1 MDGNE
6 QPPPCSPDSSPN
18 LINSGILNSNDE
30 EAAKYGGKRRS
41 FLSLPV
47 RRLDAWRARR
57 THFHSLTYADMTPL
71 SSLPQS
77 RFSRLTLDVP
87 CQTDYTFPV
96 DFDLGLFFD
105 SPNFLYITDERDAD
119 LMHSAWDDVSS
130 THSTELREQ
139 LYSVNNDMLMQVECS
154 DTPRSSLSS
163 GVFDRPECPDDEIPM
178 YIQEYYEKIVC
189 SSTAVLNSNELSP
202 NTSFIDEE
210 ADYAGIR
217 RSSWDSDDWPVSPN
231 GSDSEG
237 NSQSSPCGFTK
248 HQKSSEEQSNFEKHF
263 FRGALNFSP
272 IPSLQEDFYF
282 GEGWEKGEAKQFS
295 DSDWQ
300 DCLPSTSRSIQQRGV
315 SADPFAQGAA
325 SPAEAEK
332 ADTCSFTVLP
342 PVVTAQKNEVE
353 K

>member
-163 GVFDRPECPDDEIPM
+163 GVFDRPECPDDE
-178 YIQEYYEKIVC
+178 
-189 SSTAVLNSNELSP
+189 
-202 NTSFIDEE
+202 NTNPEHFFYRRGSRLCR
-210 ADYAGIR
+210 IR